1 MLKFYSSSIQVL
13 LKFYQSSTKVIP
25 KLYQSSTQGPEKET
39 LEKLMREAAEAL
51 PVSGETEIKK
61 VMIVDRMLINFHGR
75 I

>member
-51 PVSGETEIKK
+51 PVSGETEMKK
-61 VMIVDRMLINFHGR
+61 VMIVSTMLMDFHER